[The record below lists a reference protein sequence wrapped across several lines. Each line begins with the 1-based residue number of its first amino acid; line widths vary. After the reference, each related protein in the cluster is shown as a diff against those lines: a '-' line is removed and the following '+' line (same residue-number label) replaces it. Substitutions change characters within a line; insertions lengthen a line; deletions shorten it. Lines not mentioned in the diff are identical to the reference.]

1 MSEPEEIDTEAL
13 LGKPIWA
20 VEDLAA
26 FLQLPVKTIYK
37 QRSAG
42 ELCAGYRIGRF
53 VRFKREDVL
62 EWFET
67 KRDQD

>member
-1 MSEPEEIDTEAL
+1 M
-13 LGKPIWA
+13 
-20 VEDLAA
+20 

-37 QRSAG
+37 QRSSVK
-42 ELCAGYRIGRF
+42 LCAGYRIGHF